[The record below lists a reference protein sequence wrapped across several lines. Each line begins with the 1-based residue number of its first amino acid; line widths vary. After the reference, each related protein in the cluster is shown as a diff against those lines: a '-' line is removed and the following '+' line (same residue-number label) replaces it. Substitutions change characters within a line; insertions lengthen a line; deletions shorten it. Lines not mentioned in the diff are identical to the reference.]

1 MFVLLLLAIAASSAA
16 PAPMIV
22 GQAVPLT
29 LDEEAMRI
37 VYNIIHNKAFVNLN
51 MRAYTGKELDV
62 LILARFREE
71 WAKVQKARDKA
82 GRSSVPVTKVKK
94 PKKLLSEAPPC
105 TPSLPASL
113 LLVSAPPT
121 VM

>member
-1 MFVLLLLAIAASSAA
+1 
-16 PAPMIV
+16 
-22 GQAVPLT
+22 
-29 LDEEAMRI
+29 
-37 VYNIIHNKAFVNLN
+37 

-62 LILARFREE
+62 LIVARFEKE
-71 WAKVQKARDKA
+71 WAIVQKAREKA
-82 GRSSVPVTKVKK
+82 GQASVPVIKVKK

-105 TPSLPASL
+105 TPSLPALL